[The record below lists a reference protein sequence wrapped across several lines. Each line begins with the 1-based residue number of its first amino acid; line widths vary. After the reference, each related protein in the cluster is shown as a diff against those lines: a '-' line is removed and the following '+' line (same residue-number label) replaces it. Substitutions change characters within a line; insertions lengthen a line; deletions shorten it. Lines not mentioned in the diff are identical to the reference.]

1 MRSMTGYAKL
11 VYEDEKYA
19 LQLEM
24 KSVNN
29 KNLSCKIKLP
39 YNLNFLETKIRNE
52 ISSKLL
58 RGSVEMRVELEEK
71 EESIEEI
78 QYDRALSKA
87 YFQTLCSMEKELG
100 SQFSNK
106 MDFLVRNFNV
116 LKKPNLEILEDEY
129 LHLILPKVQ
138 ELLVPFLESRE
149 EEGKRLQV
157 FFLEK
162 LESLQK
168 FVEQIHAYQPVV
180 VERYK
185 EKMLARLQTCR
196 EDLHFQ
202 ENDLLKELMVFTDRA
217 DISEELSR
225 LDSHLI
231 QLDKELKSKEIG
243 LGKKIEFLLQEIF
256 RELNTTGV
264 KSNCY
269 EISSLVVS
277 AKNELERI
285 REQIMNIE

>member
-11 VYEDEKYA
+11 LYEDEKYA

-52 ISSKLL
+52 IATKVL
-58 RGSVEMRVELEEK
+58 RGSVELRIELEEK

-78 QYDRALSKA
+78 KYDKNLTKA
-87 YFQTLCSMEKELG
+87 YFETLSSMERELG
-100 SQFSNK
+100 ENFSNK
-106 MDFLVRNFNV
+106 MDLLVRNFNV
-116 LKKPNLEILEDEY
+116 LKKGNRQVSEEEY
-129 LHLILPKVQ
+129 SHFLVPKIQ
-138 ELLVPFLESRE
+138 ELLLPFLQSRE
-149 EEGKRLQV
+149 EEGRRLQT

-162 LESLQK
+162 LEVLK
-168 FVEQIHAYQPVV
+168 GYVAKIEEYQAVV

-185 EKMLARLQTCR
+185 EKLLARLQSCR
-196 EDLHFQ
+196 EALHF
-202 ENDLLKELMVFTDRA
+202 EESDILKEVMIFTDRA

-225 LDSHLI
+225 LKSHLQ
-231 QLDKELKSKEIG
+231 QLERELNSEEAA

-264 KSNCY
+264 KSNLY
-269 EISSLVVS
+269 EISNLVIS
-277 AKNELERI
+277 AKNELEKI

>member
-19 LQLEM
+19 LQLEI

-39 YNLNFLETKIRNE
+39 YNLNFLESKIRNE
-52 ISSKLL
+52 ISTKIL
-58 RGSVEMRVELEEK
+58 RGSVELRIDLEEK
-71 EESIEEI
+71 EENIDAI
-78 QYDRALSKA
+78 QYDKALSKA
-87 YFQTLCSMEKELG
+87 YFQTLCSMEEELG

-106 MDFLVRNFNV
+106 MDFLIRNFNV
-116 LKKPNLEILEDEY
+116 LKKPNREISEEEY
-129 LHLILPKVQ
+129 SQLILPKIQ
-138 ELLVPFLESRE
+138 ELLFPFLVSRE
-149 EEGKRLQV
+149 EEGKRLES

-162 LESLQK
+162 LEKLHE
-168 FVEQIHAYQPVV
+168 FIRQIHAYQPFV
-180 VERYK
+180 VEKYK
-185 EKMLARLQTCR
+185 EKFLARLQTCR

-202 ENDLLKELMVFTDRA
+202 ESDLLKEVMIFIDRA

-231 QLDKELKSKEIG
+231 QLEKEIKSQELG
-243 LGKKIEFLLQEIF
+243 LGKKIEFVVQEIF

-264 KSNCY
+264 KSNLY

>member
-11 VYEDEKYA
+11 LHEDEKYA

-52 ISSKLL
+52 IATKVL
-58 RGSVEMRVELEEK
+58 RGSVELRIELEEK

-78 QYDRALSKA
+78 KYDKNLTKA
-87 YFQTLCSMEKELG
+87 YFETLSSMERELG
-100 SQFSNK
+100 ENFSNK
-106 MDFLVRNFNV
+106 MDLLVRNFNV
-116 LKKPNLEILEDEY
+116 LKKGNRQVSEEEY
-129 LHLILPKVQ
+129 SHFLVPKIQ
-138 ELLVPFLESRE
+138 ELLLPFLQSRE
-149 EEGKRLQV
+149 EEGRRLQT

-162 LESLQK
+162 LEVLK
-168 FVEQIHAYQPVV
+168 GYVAKIEEYQAVV

-185 EKMLARLQTCR
+185 EKLLTRLQSCQ
-196 EDLHFQ
+196 EDLHFE
-202 ENDLLKELMVFTDRA
+202 ENDILKEVMIFTDRA

-225 LDSHLI
+225 LKSHLQ
-231 QLDKELKSKEIG
+231 QLERELNSEEAA

-264 KSNCY
+264 KSNLY
-269 EISSLVVS
+269 EISNLVVS
-277 AKNELERI
+277 AKNELEKI

>member
-11 VYEDEKYA
+11 IYEDEKYA
-19 LQLEM
+19 LQMEM

-52 ISSKLL
+52 IATKVL
-58 RGSVEMRVELEEK
+58 RGSVELRIELEEK
-71 EESIEEI
+71 EENLEAI
-78 QYDRALSKA
+78 QYDKNLSRA
-87 YFQTLCSMEKELG
+87 YFDTLSSMEKELG
-100 SQFSNK
+100 EVFSNK

-116 LKKPNLEILEDEY
+116 LKKGNNEVSEEEY
-129 LHLILPKVQ
+129 SQFLLPKVQ
-138 ELLVPFLESRE
+138 ELLLPFLESRQ
-149 EEGKRLQV
+149 EEGNRLQL

-162 LESLQK
+162 FEILKSYVTKIE
-168 FVEQIHAYQPVV
+168 EYQPSV

-185 EKMLARLQTCR
+185 EKLLARLQTCR
-196 EDLHFQ
+196 EDLHFE
-202 ENDLLKELMVFTDRA
+202 ENDILKEVMIFTDRS

-225 LDSHLI
+225 LKSHLQ
-231 QLDKELKSKEIG
+231 QLEKELKSKELG

-264 KSNCY
+264 KSNLY
-269 EISSLVVS
+269 EISNLVVS
-277 AKNELERI
+277 AKNELEKI

>member
-11 VYEDEKYA
+11 IYEDEKYA
-19 LQLEM
+19 LQMEM

-52 ISSKLL
+52 IATKVL
-58 RGSVEMRVELEEK
+58 RGSVELRIELEEK
-71 EESIEEI
+71 EENLEAI
-78 QYDRALSKA
+78 QYDKNLSRA
-87 YFQTLCSMEKELG
+87 YFDTLSSMEKDLG
-100 SQFSNK
+100 ACFSNK

-116 LKKPNLEILEDEY
+116 LKKGNKEVSEEEY
-129 LHLILPKVQ
+129 SQFLLPKVQ
-138 ELLVPFLESRE
+138 ELLLPFLESRQ
-149 EEGKRLQV
+149 EEGNRLQL

-162 LESLQK
+162 FEILKSYVAKIE
-168 FVEQIHAYQPVV
+168 EYQPSV

-185 EKMLARLQTCR
+185 EKLLARLQTCR
-196 EDLHFQ
+196 EDLHFE
-202 ENDLLKELMVFTDRA
+202 ENDILKEVMIFTDRS

-225 LDSHLI
+225 LKSHLQ
-231 QLDKELKSKEIG
+231 QLEKELKSKELG

-264 KSNCY
+264 KSNLY
-269 EISSLVVS
+269 EISNLVVS
-277 AKNELERI
+277 AKNELEKI

>member
-11 VYEDEKYA
+11 IYEDEKYA
-19 LQLEM
+19 LQMEM

-52 ISSKLL
+52 IAAKVL
-58 RGSVEMRVELEEK
+58 RGSVELRIELEEK
-71 EESIEEI
+71 EENLEAI
-78 QYDRALSKA
+78 QYDKNLSRA
-87 YFQTLCSMEKELG
+87 YFDTLSSMEKELG
-100 SQFSNK
+100 EVFSNK

-116 LKKPNLEILEDEY
+116 WKKGNNEVSEEEY
-129 LHLILPKVQ
+129 SQFLLPKVQ
-138 ELLVPFLESRE
+138 ELLLPFLESRQ
-149 EEGKRLQV
+149 EEGNRLQL

-162 LESLQK
+162 FEILKSYVTKIE
-168 FVEQIHAYQPVV
+168 EYQPSV

-185 EKMLARLQTCR
+185 EKLLARLQTCR
-196 EDLHFQ
+196 EDLHFE
-202 ENDLLKELMVFTDRA
+202 ENDILKEVMIFTDRS

-225 LDSHLI
+225 LKSHLQ
-231 QLDKELKSKEIG
+231 QLEKELKSKELG

-264 KSNCY
+264 KSNLY
-269 EISSLVVS
+269 EISNLVVS
-277 AKNELERI
+277 AKNELEKI

>member
-11 VYEDEKYA
+11 LHEDEKYA

-52 ISSKLL
+52 IATKVL
-58 RGSVEMRVELEEK
+58 RGSVELRIELEEK

-78 QYDRALSKA
+78 KYDKNLTKA
-87 YFQTLCSMEKELG
+87 YFETLSSMERELG
-100 SQFSNK
+100 ENFSNK
-106 MDFLVRNFNV
+106 MDLLVRNFNV
-116 LKKPNLEILEDEY
+116 LKKGNRQVSEVEY
-129 LHLILPKVQ
+129 SHFLLPKIQ
-138 ELLVPFLESRE
+138 ELLLPFLQSRE
-149 EEGKRLQV
+149 EEGRRLQT

-162 LESLQK
+162 LEVLK
-168 FVEQIHAYQPVV
+168 GYVAKIEEYQAVV

-185 EKMLARLQTCR
+185 EKLLTRLQSCQ
-196 EDLHFQ
+196 EDLHFE
-202 ENDLLKELMVFTDRA
+202 ENDILKEVMIFTDRA

-225 LDSHLI
+225 LKSHLQ
-231 QLDKELKSKEIG
+231 QLERELNSEEAA

-264 KSNCY
+264 KSNLY
-269 EISSLVVS
+269 EISNLVVS
-277 AKNELERI
+277 AKNELEKI

>member
-11 VYEDEKYA
+11 IYEDEKYA
-19 LQLEM
+19 LQMEM

-52 ISSKLL
+52 IAAKVL
-58 RGSVEMRVELEEK
+58 RGSVELRIELEEK
-71 EESIEEI
+71 EENLEAI
-78 QYDRALSKA
+78 QYDKNLSRA
-87 YFQTLCSMEKELG
+87 YFDTLSSMEKELG
-100 SQFSNK
+100 EVFSNK

-116 LKKPNLEILEDEY
+116 LKKGNNEVSEEEY
-129 LHLILPKVQ
+129 SQFLLPKVQ
-138 ELLVPFLESRE
+138 ELLLPFLESRQ
-149 EEGKRLQV
+149 EEGNRLQL

-162 LESLQK
+162 FEILKSYVTKIE
-168 FVEQIHAYQPVV
+168 EYQPSV

-185 EKMLARLQTCR
+185 EKLLARLQTCR
-196 EDLHFQ
+196 EDLHFE
-202 ENDLLKELMVFTDRA
+202 ENDILKEVMIFTDRS

-225 LDSHLI
+225 LKSHLQ
-231 QLDKELKSKEIG
+231 QLEKELKSKELG

-264 KSNCY
+264 KSNLY
-269 EISSLVVS
+269 EISNLVVS
-277 AKNELERI
+277 AKNELEKI

>member
-11 VYEDEKYA
+11 IYEDEKYA
-19 LQLEM
+19 LQMEM

-52 ISSKLL
+52 IATKVL
-58 RGSVEMRVELEEK
+58 RGSVELRIELEEK
-71 EESIEEI
+71 EENLEAI
-78 QYDRALSKA
+78 QYDKNLSRA
-87 YFQTLCSMEKELG
+87 YFDTLSSMEKELG
-100 SQFSNK
+100 EVFSNK

-116 LKKPNLEILEDEY
+116 LKKGNNEVSEEEY
-129 LHLILPKVQ
+129 SQFLLPKVQ
-138 ELLVPFLESRE
+138 ELLLPFLESRQ
-149 EEGKRLQV
+149 EEGNRLQL

-162 LESLQK
+162 FEILKSYVAKIE
-168 FVEQIHAYQPVV
+168 EYQPSV

-185 EKMLARLQTCR
+185 EKLLARLQTCR
-196 EDLHFQ
+196 EDLHFE
-202 ENDLLKELMVFTDRA
+202 ENDILKEVMIFTDRS

-225 LDSHLI
+225 LKSHLQ
-231 QLDKELKSKEIG
+231 QLEKELKSKELG

-264 KSNCY
+264 KSNLY
-269 EISSLVVS
+269 EISNLVVS
-277 AKNELERI
+277 AKNELEKI

>member
-11 VYEDEKYA
+11 IYEDEKYA
-19 LQLEM
+19 LQMEM

-52 ISSKLL
+52 IAAKVL
-58 RGSVEMRVELEEK
+58 RGSVELRIELEEK
-71 EESIEEI
+71 EENLEAI
-78 QYDRALSKA
+78 QYDKNLSRA
-87 YFQTLCSMEKELG
+87 YFDTLSSMEKELG
-100 SQFSNK
+100 EVFSNK

-116 LKKPNLEILEDEY
+116 LKKGNNEVSEEEY
-129 LHLILPKVQ
+129 SQFLLPKVQ
-138 ELLVPFLESRE
+138 ELLLPFLESRQ
-149 EEGKRLQV
+149 EEGNRLQL

-162 LESLQK
+162 FEILKSYVTKIE
-168 FVEQIHAYQPVV
+168 EYQPSV

-185 EKMLARLQTCR
+185 EKLLARLQTCR
-196 EDLHFQ
+196 EDLHFE
-202 ENDLLKELMVFTDRA
+202 ENDILKEVMIFTDRS

-225 LDSHLI
+225 SKSHLQ
-231 QLDKELKSKEIG
+231 QLEKELKSKELG

-264 KSNCY
+264 KSNLY
-269 EISSLVVS
+269 EISNLVVS
-277 AKNELERI
+277 AKNELEKI

>member
-11 VYEDEKYA
+11 LYEDEKYA

-52 ISSKLL
+52 IATKVL
-58 RGSVEMRVELEEK
+58 RGSVELRIELEEK

-78 QYDRALSKA
+78 KYDKNLTKA
-87 YFQTLCSMEKELG
+87 YFETLSSMERELG
-100 SQFSNK
+100 ENFSNK
-106 MDFLVRNFNV
+106 MDLLVRNFNV
-116 LKKPNLEILEDEY
+116 LKKGNRQVSEEEY
-129 LHLILPKVQ
+129 SHFLVPKIQ
-138 ELLVPFLESRE
+138 ELLLPFLQSRE
-149 EEGKRLQV
+149 EEGRRLQT

-162 LESLQK
+162 LEVLK
-168 FVEQIHAYQPVV
+168 GYVAKIEEYQAVV

-185 EKMLARLQTCR
+185 EKLLARLQSCR
-196 EDLHFQ
+196 EDLHF
-202 ENDLLKELMVFTDRA
+202 EERDILKEVMIFTDRA

-225 LDSHLI
+225 LKSHLQ
-231 QLDKELKSKEIG
+231 QLERELNSEEAA

-264 KSNCY
+264 KSNLY
-269 EISSLVVS
+269 EISNLVIS
-277 AKNELERI
+277 AKNELEKI

>member
-11 VYEDEKYA
+11 IYEDEKYA
-19 LQLEM
+19 LQMEM

-52 ISSKLL
+52 IAAKVL
-58 RGSVEMRVELEEK
+58 RGSVELRIELEEK
-71 EESIEEI
+71 EENLEAI
-78 QYDRALSKA
+78 QYDKNLSRA
-87 YFQTLCSMEKELG
+87 YFDTLSSMEKELG
-100 SQFSNK
+100 EVFSNK

-116 LKKPNLEILEDEY
+116 LKKGNKEVSEEEY
-129 LHLILPKVQ
+129 SQFLLPKVQ
-138 ELLVPFLESRE
+138 ELLLPFLESRQ
-149 EEGKRLQV
+149 EEGNRLQL

-162 LESLQK
+162 FEILKSYVTKIE
-168 FVEQIHAYQPVV
+168 EYQPSV

-185 EKMLARLQTCR
+185 EKLLARLQTCR
-196 EDLHFQ
+196 EDLHFE
-202 ENDLLKELMVFTDRA
+202 ENDILKEVMIFTDRS

-225 LDSHLI
+225 LKSHLQ
-231 QLDKELKSKEIG
+231 QLEKELKSKELG

-264 KSNCY
+264 KSNLY
-269 EISSLVVS
+269 EISNLVVS
-277 AKNELERI
+277 AKNELEKI

>member
-11 VYEDEKYA
+11 IYEDEKYA
-19 LQLEM
+19 LQMEM

-52 ISSKLL
+52 IAAKVL
-58 RGSVEMRVELEEK
+58 RGSVELRIELEEK
-71 EESIEEI
+71 EENLESI
-78 QYDRALSKA
+78 QYDKNLSRA
-87 YFQTLCSMEKELG
+87 YFDTLSSMEKELG
-100 SQFSNK
+100 EVFSNK

-116 LKKPNLEILEDEY
+116 LKKGNNEVSEEEY
-129 LHLILPKVQ
+129 SQFLLPKVQ
-138 ELLVPFLESRE
+138 ELLLPFLESRQ
-149 EEGKRLQV
+149 EEGNRLQL

-162 LESLQK
+162 FEILKSYVTKIE
-168 FVEQIHAYQPVV
+168 EYQPSV

-185 EKMLARLQTCR
+185 EKLLARLQTCR
-196 EDLHFQ
+196 EDLHFE
-202 ENDLLKELMVFTDRA
+202 ENDILKEVMIFTDRS

-225 LDSHLI
+225 LKSHLQ
-231 QLDKELKSKEIG
+231 QLEKELKSKELG

-264 KSNCY
+264 KSNLY
-269 EISSLVVS
+269 EISNLVVS
-277 AKNELERI
+277 AKNELEKI

>member
-11 VYEDEKYA
+11 LHEDEKYA

-52 ISSKLL
+52 IATKVL
-58 RGSVEMRVELEEK
+58 RGSVELRIELEEK

-78 QYDRALSKA
+78 KYDKNLTKA
-87 YFQTLCSMEKELG
+87 YFETLSSMERELG
-100 SQFSNK
+100 ENFSNK
-106 MDFLVRNFNV
+106 MDLLVRNFNV
-116 LKKPNLEILEDEY
+116 LKKGNRQVSEEEY
-129 LHLILPKVQ
+129 SHFLLPKIQ
-138 ELLVPFLESRE
+138 ELLLPFLQSRE
-149 EEGKRLQV
+149 EEGRRLQT

-162 LESLQK
+162 LEVLK
-168 FVEQIHAYQPVV
+168 GYVAKIEEYQAVV

-185 EKMLARLQTCR
+185 EKLLTRLQSCQ
-196 EDLHFQ
+196 EDLHFE
-202 ENDLLKELMVFTDRA
+202 ENDILKEVMIFTDRA

-225 LDSHLI
+225 LKSHLQ
-231 QLDKELKSKEIG
+231 QLERELNSEEAA

-264 KSNCY
+264 KSNLY
-269 EISSLVVS
+269 EISNLVVS
-277 AKNELERI
+277 AKNELEKI

>member
-11 VYEDEKYA
+11 LYEDEKYA

-52 ISSKLL
+52 IATKVL
-58 RGSVEMRVELEEK
+58 RGSVELRIELEEK

-78 QYDRALSKA
+78 KYDKNLTKA
-87 YFQTLCSMEKELG
+87 YFETLSSMERELG
-100 SQFSNK
+100 EKFSNK
-106 MDFLVRNFNV
+106 MDLLVRNFNV
-116 LKKPNLEILEDEY
+116 LKKGNRQVSEEEY
-129 LHLILPKVQ
+129 SHFLLPKIQ
-138 ELLVPFLESRE
+138 ELLLPFLQSRE
-149 EEGKRLQV
+149 EEGHRLQI

-162 LESLQK
+162 LEVLK
-168 FVEQIHAYQPVV
+168 GYVAKIEEYQAVV

-185 EKMLARLQTCR
+185 EKLLSRLQSCR
-196 EDLHFQ
+196 EDLHF
-202 ENDLLKELMVFTDRA
+202 EESDILKEVMIFTDRA

-225 LDSHLI
+225 LKSHLQ
-231 QLDKELKSKEIG
+231 QLERELNSEEAA

-264 KSNCY
+264 KSNLY
-269 EISSLVVS
+269 EISNLVVS
-277 AKNELERI
+277 AKNELEKI

>member
-11 VYEDEKYA
+11 IYEDEKYA
-19 LQLEM
+19 LQMEM

-52 ISSKLL
+52 IATKVL
-58 RGSVEMRVELEEK
+58 RGSVELRIELEEK
-71 EESIEEI
+71 EENLEAI
-78 QYDRALSKA
+78 QYDKNLSRA
-87 YFQTLCSMEKELG
+87 YFDTLSSMEKELG
-100 SQFSNK
+100 EVFSNK

-116 LKKPNLEILEDEY
+116 LKKGNNEVSEEEY
-129 LHLILPKVQ
+129 SQFLLPKVQ
-138 ELLVPFLESRE
+138 ELLLPFLESCQ
-149 EEGKRLQV
+149 EEGNRLQL

-162 LESLQK
+162 FEILKSYVTKIE
-168 FVEQIHAYQPVV
+168 EYQPSV

-185 EKMLARLQTCR
+185 EKLLARLQTCR
-196 EDLHFQ
+196 EDLHFE
-202 ENDLLKELMVFTDRA
+202 ENDILKEVMIFTDRS

-225 LDSHLI
+225 LKSHLQ
-231 QLDKELKSKEIG
+231 QLEKELKSKELG

-264 KSNCY
+264 KSNLY
-269 EISSLVVS
+269 EISNLVVS
-277 AKNELERI
+277 AKNELEKI